1 MAKLI
6 PDQAAGLRRL
16 AGREGVQ
23 VITILAGHSGA
34 GKTIAATNLAS
45 ALSRA
50 GRAVKVVDTPLRN
63 GLSPQVAASL
73 ELNGE
78 VPDVVLVDTPAH
90 RLDACAWIE
99 QTEIVIVL
107 VPDAESI
114 KAGYSLLKQLHSE
127 YGIGSF
133 HVVLNQVTDRAAG
146 DAIARNF
153 SAAAGRFL
161 GVSVHY
167 LGHIPHDLQLERAA
181 RLKKSV
187 VEAFPIAESARQFRQ
202 MADKL
207 VSLPRLSS
215 LSDLGDAMQ
224 RIVMSAAC

>member
-1 MAKLI
+1 MA
-6 PDQAAGLRRL
+6 DQASGLRRL
-16 AGREGVQ
+16 AGRDGVQ
-23 VITILAGHSGA
+23 VISILSGHRGA

-45 ALSRA
+45 ALGRA
-50 GRAVKVVDTPLRN
+50 GRDVKVIDTPGNPSMFPYPVNR
-63 GLSPQVAASL
+63 Q
-73 ELNGE
+73 LNDE
-78 VPDVVLVDTPAH
+78 KPDIVLVDTSS
-90 RLDACAWIE
+90 LDLDQCSWIE

-107 VPDAESI
+107 VPDAQSI
-114 KAGYSLLKQLHSE
+114 KAGYGLLKQLHSQ

-133 HVVLNQVTDRAAG
+133 HLVLNQVNDGAAG
-146 DAIARNF
+146 ASIACNF
-153 SAAAGRFL
+153 ADAAGRFL

-167 LGHIPHDLQLERAA
+167 LGPISHDPQLERAA
-181 RLKKSV
+181 DLRKSV

>member
-1 MAKLI
+1 M
-6 PDQAAGLRRL
+6 PDQAAGLRKL
-16 AGREGVQ
+16 AGRDGLQ
-23 VITILAGHSGA
+23 VISILAGHGGA

-50 GRAVKVVDTPLRN
+50 GRLVKVVDTPCN
-63 GLSPQVAASL
+63 DLSVQYAASL
-73 ELNGE
+73 DLNDA
-78 VPDVVLVDTPAH
+78 VPDVVLVDTPS
-90 RLDACAWIE
+90 RGLDPCSWIE

-107 VPDAESI
+107 VPDAQSI
-114 KAGYSLLKQLHSE
+114 KAGYGLLKQLHSQ

-133 HVVLNQVTDRAAG
+133 HVVLNQVTDSAAG
-146 DAIARNF
+146 AAIACNF

-167 LGHIPHDLQLERAA
+167 LGHIPHDPQIERAA

-207 VSLPRLSS
+207 VSLPRFSNLSE
-215 LSDLGDAMQ
+215 LGDAMQ

>member
-1 MAKLI
+1 MAKFLA
-6 PDQAAGLRRL
+6 DQAAGLRKL
-16 AGREGVQ
+16 AGREGLQ
-23 VITILAGHSGA
+23 VISILAGHRGA
-34 GKTIAATNLAS
+34 GKTIATTNLAS

-50 GRAVKVVDTPLRN
+50 GRGVRVIDTPCN
-63 GLSPQVAASL
+63 QSFPYPANPD
-73 ELNGE
+73 LNDE
-78 VPDVVLVDTPAH
+78 MPDIVLVDTSSLE
-90 RLDACAWIE
+90 LDQCSWIE

-107 VPDAESI
+107 VPDAPSI
-114 KAGYSLLKQLHSE
+114 KAGYGLLKQLHSQ

-133 HVVLNQVTDRAAG
+133 HVVLNQVTDSAAG
-146 DAIARNF
+146 DSIARNF
-153 SAAAGRFL
+153 ADAAGRFL

-167 LGHIPHDLQLERAA
+167 LGHIFHDPQLERAA

-187 VEAFPIAESARQFRQ
+187 VEAFPLAESARQFRQ

-215 LSDLGDAMQ
+215 LSDLGDAMH